1 MDPELAA
8 TLEDLRTSLAD
19 MERRLRRLE
28 DSAPPP
34 PAMVVPPAPS
44 IVEPVP
50 LATAEEATGKTVA
63 LVGRSLIVLGGAYLL
78 RAATDLGVLA
88 PRMGALA
95 ALIYAGVLVVLADR
109 AASRRAA
116 ASAAFQAGTAL
127 AIAGP
132 LVDEMV
138 TRLHLLGAWGAAG
151 MMAAFCA
158 ATGWVAYRRRQPV
171 LAWFAAIAGTGVAAS
186 VALQTRELV
195 PCLWLLAGIA
205 GGAGV
210 LARRLRQSGLLALPL
225 TVGAFAAIW
234 LAELALA
241 GSGEPSPENAL
252 VALLGFFAAGVGAI
266 LWSAEEPHVQGVEAG
281 LLLPLVLIESA
292 RLAQGRWWFGA
303 ALLPLAIAGFALARV
318 RAQVFFRGYWLT
330 VGLIALGVMASG
342 GLLSLLYLAVAAAL
356 LTVRASDDLEVPA
369 ALAAAAVASG
379 LAGFAL
385 HALMLPTLTP
395 PGWMALLVL
404 AALIGVTAARPRT
417 ATLLLASFAASGL
430 IAWAG
435 ITLSSPSP
443 AVAAT
448 LRTCVLA
455 LAAIALALLSRH
467 LHMRAA
473 RRLVY
478 PVLVALGAKLLL
490 DDLRVGTS
498 ATLFVDLAV
507 CGAVLIVAPRLRTR
521 TPGS

>member
-1 MDPELAA
+1 
-8 TLEDLRTSLAD
+8 
-19 MERRLRRLE
+19 
-28 DSAPPP
+28 
-34 PAMVVPPAPS
+34 MVVPPAPS

-50 LATAEEATGKTVA
+50 LATTEEVTGKTVA
-63 LVGRSLIVLGGAYLL
+63 LVGRSLILLGGAYLL

-88 PRMGALA
+88 PRMGALT

-109 AASRRAA
+109 AASRSAA

-171 LAWFAAIAGTGVAAS
+171 LAWFVAIAGTGVATS

-210 LARRLRQSGLLALPL
+210 LARRLRQKWSLGLPL
-225 TVGAFAAIW
+225 TVGR
-234 LAELALA
+234 LRGDLA
-241 GSGEPSPENAL
+241 GRAGARGIGRAVTRERAGRT
-252 VALLGFFAAGVGAI
+252 AGFFAAGVGAI

-281 LLLPLVLIESA
+281 LLLTLVLIERA
-292 RLAQGRWWFGA
+292 RQAQGRWWFGA

-318 RAQVFFRGYWLT
+318 RAQAFFRGYWLT

-385 HALMLPTLTP
+385 HALVLPTLTP

-455 LAAIALALLSRH
+455 LSAIALALLSRH

-478 PVLVALGAKLLL
+478 PVLVALGAKLFL